1 MEQTPLTP
9 DQAIRYLK
17 ARYNKSLQRSYLAK
31 LRCTG
36 GGAPFYKIGSTVLY
50 DRIDLD
56 NWVRAKRTPKAHS
69 ATQAQAL
76 QRGLNIKITESEPI
90 DLGYD
95 DGWIEMN

>member
-1 MEQTPLTP
+1 MEQTSLTP
-9 DQAIRYLK
+9 DQTIRYLK

-36 GGAPFYKIGSTVLY
+36 GGAPFFKIGSTVLY
-50 DRIDLD
+50 DRTDLD

-76 QRGLNIKITESEPI
+76 QRGLNIKITASP
-90 DLGYD
+90 
-95 DGWIEMN
+95 